1 VIEDILWH
9 AERAGACTWW
19 RTPERLRRVRDLGS
33 GHFECVAVGEGP
45 PDYVVLSRGVPYLC
59 EAKSTSSLRWPFRA
73 LPEHQ
78 ARALDAWE
86 EHGGIGVLLL
96 SVGGVRRA
104 VPWRLVSGR
113 WHGWDEGA
121 RSLSSDE
128 VDALGFEM
136 DLRGEWIGR
145 FRDHSHP

>member
-1 VIEDILWH
+1 VIEDILRQ

-45 PDYVVLSRGVPYLC
+45 PDYVVLARGVPYLC
-59 EAKSTSSLRWPFRA
+59 EAKSTSSGRWPFRA

-78 ARALDAWE
+78 ARALDDWE
-86 EHGGIGVLLL
+86 QHGGIGVLLL

-104 VPWRLVSGR
+104 VPWRLVADR
-113 WHGWDEGA
+113 WHGRDPVHDA
-121 RSLSSDE
+121 RSLTSEE
-128 VDALGFEM
+128 VFRIGIEM
-136 DLRGEWIGR
+136 DLRGEWMGRIG
-145 FRDHSHP
+145 